1 MPRRSRGFAP
11 IAAPDARVLILGSL
25 PGQVSLAH
33 RQYYA
38 QPHNAFWRI
47 MGALFDAGPEW
58 PYEERAARLEARGV
72 ALWDV
77 CRAAVRPGSLDSAI
91 DLRSVLP
98 NDFRTFFRTHGAIT
112 AVFTNGG
119 TATRLYTRCVLP
131 GLAEPARSLPLHP
144 LPSTSPAHASL
155 RFDQKL
161 ARWQVVA
168 TAAAGAGQPDA
179 AGARRG

>member
-1 MPRRSRGFAP
+1 ML
-11 IAAPDARVLILGSL
+11 VLGSL

-38 QPHNAFWRI
+38 QPYNAFWRI

-58 PYEERAARLEARGV
+58 PYEERAVRLKARGV

-77 CRAAVRPGSLDSAI
+77 CKAAARPGSLDSAI
-91 DLRSVLP
+91 DLRSVVP
-98 NDFRTFFRTHGAIT
+98 NDFRTFFRTHDAIT

-119 TATRLYTRCVLP
+119 TATRLYVRRVLP
-131 GLAEPARSLPLHP
+131 GLGEPARSLPLHT

-155 RFDQKL
+155 RFEQKL
-161 ARWQVVA
+161 ERWKAVARALGPV
-168 TAAAGAGQPDA
+168 
-179 AGARRG
+179 RN